1 MTLLTVNTGSSSV
14 RLALW
19 EREGQGPLVTARHEL
34 SAAGA
39 EELLASFLGERGGG
53 GEGGAAGAVEVV
65 AHRVVHGGRHLV
77 TPCLIDRAVE
87 ETIGELGAL
96 APLHNRRA
104 LEWIE
109 ACRQVLGRVP
119 QVAVFDTA
127 FFADLPAQAATYALP
142 RRLAEQHGLRR
153 FGFHGLAHRSMWS
166 TFCRLHPERGGRGRV
181 ISLQL
186 GSGCS
191 AAAVVDGH
199 PVDTS
204 MGFSPLEGLVMATR
218 PGDVDPGIL
227 IYLARTAGLP
237 LDELDRLLARESGL
251 LGLSGL
257 SGDLRTLL
265 AKEAEEEGARLAVEV
280 YCHRVR
286 KYLGA
291 YLAVLGGAEA
301 ILVGGGAGEHLG
313 ALRVRLLQGMAW
325 CGVGFDEDA
334 NRAAMSGAPIA
345 LHTPES
351 ACEIWVVP
359 VDEERIL
366 RDDAFALLAKK
377 ES

>member
-19 EREGQGPLVTARHEL
+19 EREGQGPLATARHEL
-34 SAAGA
+34 GAAPA
-39 EELLASFLGERGGG
+39 VELLESFLHGSGGS
-53 GEGGAAGAVEVV
+53 GAVEAVEAV
-65 AHRVVHGGRHLV
+65 AHRVVHGGRDLV
-77 TPCLIDRAVE
+77 APCLIDQAVE
-87 ETIGELGAL
+87 ETIDELGAL

-104 LEWIE
+104 LDWIG
-109 ACRQVLGRVP
+109 ACRQVLGPVP

-142 RRLAEQHGLRR
+142 RRLVEQYGLRR

-166 TFCRLHPERGGRGRV
+166 TFCCLHPERGGRGRV

-218 PGDVDPGIL
+218 PGDVDPGL
-227 IYLARTAGLP
+227 LLYLARTVGLS

-257 SGDLRTLL
+257 SGDLRALL
-265 AKEAEEEGARLAVEV
+265 AQESEEDAARLAVEV

-291 YLAVLGGAEA
+291 YLAVLGGADA
-301 ILVGGGAGEHLG
+301 ILLGGGAGEHLG
-313 ALRVRLLQGMAW
+313 VLRARLLGGMDW
-325 CGVGFDEDA
+325 CGVVFDEDA
-334 NRAAMSGAPIA
+334 NRAARLGAPAA
-345 LHTPES
+345 LHTPGS
-351 ACEIWVVP
+351 ACEIWVLP

-366 RDDAFALLAKK
+366 RDDALAVLGN
-377 ES
+377 E

>member
-1 MTLLTVNTGSSSV
+1 MTLLTVNTGSSSA

-19 EREGQGPLVTARHEL
+19 ERDGQGALVAARHEL
-34 SAAGA
+34 GTTGAG
-39 EELLASFLGERGGG
+39 ELLGSFLQG
-53 GEGGAAGAVEVV
+53 AGAVEAV
-65 AHRVVHGGRHLV
+65 AHRVVHGGRDLV
-77 TPCLIDRAVE
+77 APCLIDRTVE
-87 ETIGELGAL
+87 ERLDELGAL
-96 APLHNRRA
+96 APLHNRWA
-104 LEWIE
+104 LEWIR
-109 ACRQVLGRVP
+109 ACREVLGAVP

-127 FFADLPAQAATYALP
+127 FFAGLPAQAATYALP
-142 RRLAEQHGLRR
+142 RQLAEQHGLRR

-218 PGDVDPGIL
+218 SGDVDPGIL
-227 IYLARTAGLP
+227 LYLARTVGLS
-237 LDELDRLLARESGL
+237 LDEVDRLLARESGL

-257 SGDLRTLL
+257 SGDLRTLF
-265 AKEAEEEGARLAVEV
+265 AKEAEEEGARLAIEV

-301 ILVGGGAGEHLG
+301 ILIGGGAGEHLG
-313 ALRVRLLQGMAW
+313 TLRARLLRGMAW

-334 NRAAMSGAPIA
+334 NGAARRGAPAA
-345 LHTPES
+345 LHARGS
-351 ACEIWVVP
+351 ACEIWVLP

-366 RDDAFALLAKK
+366 RDDALALLAKT
-377 ES
+377 SG